1 MNGFEVKC
9 RDKNSAARRGVLKT
23 AHGEVSTPAF
33 MPVGTAGTVKGITP
47 AQLLEIGAEI
57 ILANTYHLMLRP
69 GVDVIEGVGGL
80 HKFMGWDRPILTD
93 SGGYQVFSLSSLT
106 KIDDDGVEF
115 VSHIDGAKA
124 YLDAEGATKI
134 QNRLGCD
141 IAMCFDQCPAFDCE
155 PAELERAV
163 NRTIRWARRCKDAHS
178 NPKQMLFGI
187 VQGGID
193 LAIRERCTAEL
204 MNMDFAGY
212 ALGGLAIG
220 EGHENMINT
229 VRHTAPL
236 LPDDKPRYLM
246 GVGMPA
252 DIIAS
257 VMTGVD
263 MFDCVLPTRNGRNAY
278 AFTMNGPLRMRN
290 NEHITDAGPIEQGCD
305 CYACENFSRSAIRH
319 FFNVGEMM
327 GPILATIHNLRFYQ
341 RLMSEIRRHIEKGE
355 MAQWGNQQL
364 DRMSAWNGQAEEG

>member
-9 RDKNSAARRGVLKT
+9 RDKNSAARRGILKT

-47 AQLLEIGAEI
+47 AQLREVGAEI

-69 GVDVIEGVGGL
+69 GVEVIEGVGGL

-115 VSHIDGAKA
+115 ASHIDGAKA

-163 NRTIRWARRCKDAHS
+163 NRTIRWARRCQDAHS
-178 NPKQMLFGI
+178 NPNQMLFGI

-193 LAIRERCTAEL
+193 LAMRERCSAEL
-204 MNMDFAGY
+204 VSMDFAGY
-212 ALGGLAIG
+212 AMGGLAIG
-220 EGHENMINT
+220 EGHENMIKT

-236 LPDDKPRYLM
+236 LPENKPRYLM

-252 DIIAS
+252 DIIAA
-257 VMTGVD
+257 VMAGVD

-290 NEHITDAGPIEQGCD
+290 NEHINDAGPIERDCD
-305 CYACENFSRSAIRH
+305 CYACGNFSRSAIRH

-341 RLMSEIRRHIEKGE
+341 RLMSEIRQRIEKGE
-355 MAQWGNQQL
+355 MAQWGNEQL
-364 DRMSAWNGQAEEG
+364 GRMSAWNGQTEEG

>member
-1 MNGFEVKC
+1 MNGFEVKY

-23 AHGEVSTPAF
+23 AHGDVSTPAF

-47 AQLLEIGAEI
+47 AQLREVGAEI

-115 VSHIDGAKA
+115 ASHIDGAKA

-141 IAMCFDQCPAFDCE
+141 IAMCFDQCPAFGCE
-155 PAELERAV
+155 QAELERAV
-163 NRTIRWARRCKDAHS
+163 ERTIRWAKRCKNAHS

-193 LAIRERCTAEL
+193 LAMRQRCSVEL
-204 MNMDFAGY
+204 VSMDFAGY

-229 VRHTAPL
+229 VRYTAPL

-246 GVGMPA
+246 GVGNPA

-257 VMTGVD
+257 VMVGVD

-290 NEHITDAGPIEQGCD
+290 NEYITDAGPIEPGCD
-305 CYACENFSRSAIRH
+305 CYACRNFPRSAIRH

-341 RLMSEIRRHIEKGE
+341 RLMSEIRKQIEKGE
-355 MAQWGNQQL
+355 MSQWGNEQL
-364 DRMSAWNGQAEEG
+364 GRMSAWNGQAEEG

>member
-1 MNGFEVKC
+1 MSGFEVKC

-23 AHGEVSTPAF
+23 AHGEVATPAF

-47 AQLLEIGAEI
+47 AQLREVGAEI

-115 VSHIDGAKA
+115 ASHIDGAKA

-141 IAMCFDQCPAFDCE
+141 IAMCFDQCPAFGCE
-155 PAELERAV
+155 QAELERAV
-163 NRTIRWARRCKDAHS
+163 DRTVRWAKRCKDAHS
-178 NPKQMLFGI
+178 NSKQMLFGI

-193 LAIRERCTAEL
+193 LAMRERCSADL
-204 MNMDFAGY
+204 VKMDFDGY
-212 ALGGLAIG
+212 AMGGLAIG
-220 EGHENMINT
+220 EGHENMIRT
-229 VRHTAPL
+229 VGHTAPL
-236 LPDDKPRYLM
+236 LPEDKPRYLM

-252 DIIAS
+252 DIIAA
-257 VMTGVD
+257 VMAGVD

-290 NEHITDAGPIEQGCD
+290 NEHITDAGPIEPGCD
-305 CYACENFSRSAIRH
+305 CYACGQFSRAAIRH

-327 GPILATIHNLRFYQ
+327 GPVPLI
-341 RLMSEIRRHIEKGE
+341 
-355 MAQWGNQQL
+355 
-364 DRMSAWNGQAEEG
+364 

>member
-23 AHGEVSTPAF
+23 AHGEVATPAF

-47 AQLLEIGAEI
+47 AQLREVGAEI

-69 GVDVIEGVGGL
+69 GVDVIEGIGGL

-115 VSHIDGAKA
+115 ASHIDGAKA

-141 IAMCFDQCPAFDCE
+141 IAMCFDQCPAFGCE

-163 NRTIRWARRCKDAHS
+163 DRTIRWAKRCKDAHNNS
-178 NPKQMLFGI
+178 KQMLFGI

-193 LAIRERCTAEL
+193 LAMRQRCSAEL
-204 MNMDFAGY
+204 VKMDFDGY
-212 ALGGLAIG
+212 AMGGLAIG
-220 EGHENMINT
+220 EGHENMIKT

-236 LPDDKPRYLM
+236 LPENKPRYLM
-246 GVGMPA
+246 GVGNARGYYRGGYGGRGYVRLRAA
-252 DIIAS
+252 DPQRAKRIR
-257 VMTGVD
+257 VH
-263 MFDCVLPTRNGRNAY
+263 
-278 AFTMNGPLRMRN
+278 
-290 NEHITDAGPIEQGCD
+290 NEWAAADA
-305 CYACENFSRSAIRH
+305 
-319 FFNVGEMM
+319 
-327 GPILATIHNLRFYQ
+327 
-341 RLMSEIRRHIEKGE
+341 K
-355 MAQWGNQQL
+355 
-364 DRMSAWNGQAEEG
+364 

>member
-23 AHGEVSTPAF
+23 AHGDVSTPAF

-47 AQLLEIGAEI
+47 AQLREVGAEI

-69 GVDVIEGVGGL
+69 GVDVIEGIGGL
-80 HKFMGWDRPILTD
+80 HKFMGWEKPILTD

-115 VSHIDGAKA
+115 ASHIDGAKA
-124 YLDAEGATKI
+124 YLDAEGATRI

-155 PAELERAV
+155 PAKLERAV
-163 NRTIRWARRCKDAHS
+163 NRTIRWARRCKDAHN

-193 LAIRERCTAEL
+193 LAMRQRCSAEL
-204 MNMDFAGY
+204 VNMDFAGY

-220 EGHENMINT
+220 EGHENMIKT

-252 DIIAS
+252 DIIAA
-257 VMTGVD
+257 VMAGVD

-305 CYACENFSRSAIRH
+305 CYTCRNFSRSAIRH

-341 RLMSEIRRHIEKGE
+341 RLMSEIRKQIEKGE
-355 MAQWGNQQL
+355 MARWGSQQL
-364 DRMSAWNGQAEEG
+364 GRMSAWNGQAEEG

>member
-1 MNGFEVKC
+1 MNGFDVKC

-23 AHGEVSTPAF
+23 AHGEVATPAF

-47 AQLLEIGAEI
+47 AQLREVGAEI

-115 VSHIDGAKA
+115 ASHIDGAKA

-141 IAMCFDQCPAFDCE
+141 IAMCFDQCPAFGCE
-155 PAELERAV
+155 QAELERAV
-163 NRTIRWARRCKDAHS
+163 SRTIRWAKRCKDAHS

-193 LAIRERCTAEL
+193 LAMRERCAADL
-204 MNMDFAGY
+204 VKMDFAGY

-220 EGHENMINT
+220 EGHENMIKT
-229 VRHTAPL
+229 VCHTAPL
-236 LPDDKPRYLM
+236 LPEDKPRYLM

-252 DIIAS
+252 DIIAA
-257 VMTGVD
+257 VMAGVD

-290 NEHITDAGPIEQGCD
+290 NEHITDAGSIEPGCD
-305 CYACENFSRSAIRH
+305 CYACGQFSRSAIRH
-319 FFNVGEMM
+319 FLNVGEMM
-327 GPILATIHNLRFYQ
+327 GPILTTIHNLRFYQ
-341 RLMSEIRRHIEKGE
+341 RLMSEIRRRIEKGE
-355 MAQWGNQQL
+355 MAEWGNEQL
-364 DRMSAWNGQAEEG
+364 DRMWAWNGQTEEG